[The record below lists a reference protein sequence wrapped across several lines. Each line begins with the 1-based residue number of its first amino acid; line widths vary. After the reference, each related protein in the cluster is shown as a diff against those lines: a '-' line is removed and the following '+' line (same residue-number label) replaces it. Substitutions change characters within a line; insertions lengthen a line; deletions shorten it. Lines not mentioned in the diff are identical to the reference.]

1 MVEKIQNSNFEIRNH
16 NIKVL
21 ALDIDGVLTD
31 GTGRLT
37 NGDDEEKRFN
47 FQDLDAVTQARCSGL
62 GVAFITGEQT
72 AAVDLIAKR
81 FGVEVVV
88 KGAKDKALA
97 LAGLSAQLQVPL
109 SAFCY
114 VGDSD
119 RDAPAF
125 LRVGLGLAPVNST
138 PKAKAAAHRLL
149 SRAGGAGAV
158 AEAVALLRQLKVDSE
173 GDAVLEDGIR
183 RSVGESVMAHQNLLN
198 GAITTLVQVTRAF
211 VTAIRTGHKILL
223 FGNGGSAADAQHVAA
238 ELVGRF
244 AQDSEPWAAIAL
256 TTDTSVLTCV
266 ANDWEYAEIFSR
278 QVRALAKTGDIV
290 AGIST
295 SGRSPNVIRGLQA
308 GRNCGALTIGFT
320 GSKGGPIRECADLCF
335 CAPAQNTPRIQEL
348 HLLAWH
354 AVCEMVEQTLVGK
367 RNLS

>member
-1 MVEKIQNSNFEIRNH
+1 MVKKIRISNFEIRNH

-62 GVAFITGEQT
+62 GIAFITGEQT

-81 FGVEVVV
+81 FGVEVVI
-88 KGAKDKALA
+88 KGAKDKVLA
-97 LAGLSAQLQVPL
+97 LAELSAQLQVPL

-125 LRVGLGLAPVNST
+125 SGVGLGLAPVNAT

-149 SRAGGAGAV
+149 TRAGGAGAV
-158 AEAVALLRQLKVDSE
+158 AEAITLLRQLTGNGE
-173 GDAVLEDGIR
+173 GNSALEDGIR
-183 RSVGESVMAHQNLLN
+183 RSVSESVAAHQSLLN

-244 AQDSEPWAAIAL
+244 AQDSDPWAAIAL

-266 ANDWEYAEIFSR
+266 GNDWEYAEIFSR
-278 QVRALAKTGDIV
+278 QVRALARPGDV
-290 AGIST
+290 VVGIST
-295 SGRSPNVIRGLQA
+295 SGRSPNVLRGLQA
-308 GRNCGALTIGFT
+308 GNKRGAVTIGFT
-320 GSKGGPIRECADLCF
+320 GADGSALREYADLCF
-335 CAPAQNTPRIQEL
+335 CAPAKSTPRIQEL
-348 HLLAWH
+348 HLLSWH
-354 AVCEMVEQTLVGK
+354 AVCEMVETELMK
-367 RNLS
+367 